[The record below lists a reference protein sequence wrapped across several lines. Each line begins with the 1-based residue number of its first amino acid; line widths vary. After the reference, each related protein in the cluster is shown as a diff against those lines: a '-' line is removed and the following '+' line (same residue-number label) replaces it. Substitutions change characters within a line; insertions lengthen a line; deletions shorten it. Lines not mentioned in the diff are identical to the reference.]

1 MELRAELTGRD
12 GARRPFQVSCEPS
25 LPGLLSGLEQLKGE
39 VSAVLS
45 QLVLQEKG
53 ENGPGDGE
61 QESAGED
68 EEEDDDDDEE
78 EEDDGDE
85 DNSRNGTSSKGPPTK
100 RSKTRDS

>member
-61 QESAGED
+61 QESA
-68 EEEDDDDDEE
+68 DDDDDEE